1 MRHLKKFE
9 NKEFKEEFK
18 DIIEEIRSI
27 LIELKDEYPYLEGE
41 IFPPEK
47 ESEQIHILL
56 DCKSIFNDDTKKG
69 TIEYSKYKLKFIEM
83 IISTTERLELSLGK
97 SSYTSNLW
105 NWDHWQDK
113 KIKIALY

>member
-47 ESEQIHILL
+47 ESEQIHIWLNCESVL
-56 DCKSIFNDDTKKG
+56 DESKKG
-69 TIEYSKYKLKFIEM
+69 TIEYSKSKLKFIEM
-83 IISTTERLELSLGK
+83 IISSTERLELSLGK

-105 NWDHWQDK
+105 NWDHWQDT
-113 KIKIALY
+113 KIKITLF